1 MAEGARLES
10 VYTATYRGFE
20 SPPHRH
26 ILRRA
31 RTQVRAFFFRMW
43 HPPGGMRTPDRGS
56 TTGNASW
63 TDREPASGLPRRGER
78 SESIPPS
85 PPYFKKSSYASTG
98 FFFRMWHPPG
108 GMRTPDR
115 GSTTGAASWTDRARS
130 KRAAPTKT
138 PGAFLNNACVGPAG
152 ARPRDGPS
160 NGERSE
166 SIPPH
171 RHILRRAR
179 TQVRAFFSHV
189 APAGGDENPRPGFD
203 EWQRHPDRTKKT
215 NLMILSHFVL
225 QGLVK
230 QK

>member
-1 MAEGARLES
+1 
-10 VYTATYRGFE
+10 
-20 SPPHRH
+20 
-26 ILRRA
+26 
-31 RTQVRAFFFRMW
+31 
-43 HPPGGMRTPDRGS
+43 MRTPDRGS
-56 TTGNASW
+56 TTGN
-63 TDREPASGLPRRGER
+63 
-78 SESIPPS
+78 
-85 PPYFKKSSYASTG
+85 
-98 FFFRMWHPPG
+98 
-108 GMRTPDR
+108 
-115 GSTTGAASWTDRARS
+115 ASWTDRARS

-166 SIPPH
+166 SIPPLTA
-171 RHILRRAR
+171 IFEMRAC